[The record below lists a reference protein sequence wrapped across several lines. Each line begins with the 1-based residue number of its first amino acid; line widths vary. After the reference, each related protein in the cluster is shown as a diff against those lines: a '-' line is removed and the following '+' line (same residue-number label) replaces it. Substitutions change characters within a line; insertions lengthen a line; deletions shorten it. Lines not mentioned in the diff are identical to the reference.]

1 MKVRLISYSQPTAE
15 LAELGIDNV
24 QELVAYC
31 ARVSNPTNQ
40 MNTETSEK
48 LIKYLIKNSHWS
60 PLEMTSACIEIECP
74 RDIARQILRHR
85 SFSFQEFC
93 LSGDSEIYFAVP
105 RKLSKGKYTPTQK
118 IKLSDLYDKWTNG
131 AKPITDRHGTSR
143 RFSLQNRLKDMHIK
157 IYDER
162 SGMLSTAHLKEVFQ
176 TGMKPLYEITM
187 SDGKKIKST
196 KEHKFLTPS
205 GFDTLESIVGLEMRD
220 GKALMTN
227 QNPVVGVNG
236 VPCYQSKEWLQEKK
250 RESLFLGGGIPW
262 IAETYGIN
270 YNTLRKWIAR
280 YGLQYSKLE
289 VATTIEPWNK
299 GKYGYTTDPRTDE
312 TREKQRVAALDRG
325 ENHNWYR
332 GGKSRLRQPLN
343 GTDAKRFRDNNNHTC
358 NRCGQYG
365 GQLDIH
371 HIVPVSVDSSLD
383 HVQTNWELLCRECHI
398 DHHKAEDYTG
408 WQNIGAKNKVKNSFM
423 PKWVTITKID
433 YVGEEQTY
441 DIEVDHD
448 SHNYVANGIIVHNSQ
463 RYADPVA
470 ELEFV
475 TREARLQDT
484 KNRQNSIEV
493 DDTELEN
500 EWYRAQQRVLYAVRR
515 EYEWAIKNGIAKEVA
530 RAILPEG
537 LTMSRLYMSGTL
549 RSFIHYIELRSA
561 NGTQKEHMEIARAC
575 ATVIAEVFPL
585 AQSL

>member
-15 LAELGIDNV
+15 LAEVGIDNV

-60 PLEMTSACIEIECP
+60 PLEMTSVCIEIECP

-85 SFSFQEFC
+85 SFSFQEF
-93 LSGDSEIYFAVP
+93 
-105 RKLSKGKYTPTQK
+105 
-118 IKLSDLYDKWTNG
+118 
-131 AKPITDRHGTSR
+131 
-143 RFSLQNRLKDMHIK
+143 
-157 IYDER
+157 
-162 SGMLSTAHLKEVFQ
+162 
-176 TGMKPLYEITM
+176 
-187 SDGKKIKST
+187 
-196 KEHKFLTPS
+196 
-205 GFDTLESIVGLEMRD
+205 
-220 GKALMTN
+220 
-227 QNPVVGVNG
+227 
-236 VPCYQSKEWLQEKK
+236 
-250 RESLFLGGGIPW
+250 
-262 IAETYGIN
+262 
-270 YNTLRKWIAR
+270 
-280 YGLQYSKLE
+280 
-289 VATTIEPWNK
+289 
-299 GKYGYTTDPRTDE
+299 
-312 TREKQRVAALDRG
+312 
-325 ENHNWYR
+325 
-332 GGKSRLRQPLN
+332 
-343 GTDAKRFRDNNNHTC
+343 
-358 NRCGQYG
+358 
-365 GQLDIH
+365 
-371 HIVPVSVDSSLD
+371 
-383 HVQTNWELLCRECHI
+383 
-398 DHHKAEDYTG
+398 
-408 WQNIGAKNKVKNSFM
+408 
-423 PKWVTITKID
+423 
-433 YVGEEQTY
+433 
-441 DIEVDHD
+441 
-448 SHNYVANGIIVHNSQ
+448 SQ